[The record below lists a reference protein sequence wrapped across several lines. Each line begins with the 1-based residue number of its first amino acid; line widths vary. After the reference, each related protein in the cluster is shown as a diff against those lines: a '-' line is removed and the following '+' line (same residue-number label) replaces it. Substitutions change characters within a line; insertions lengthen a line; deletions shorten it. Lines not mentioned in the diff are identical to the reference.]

1 MKRNLDILVISDLH
15 LGTYGSKATEVL
27 TYLKTVDAKKIVIN
41 GDFVDIMIFN
51 KRFWPNS
58 HMNVV
63 KYFLDLISQ
72 GKEIYYVVGNHDESL
87 RKFLNFKIPLK
98 TAFLIIVLPIF
109 FVFTGITIFSLLDGE
124 IGQMEFIGIYTIPAI
139 LFAGIYAGPLGEE
152 LGWRGLLLPELQNIF
167 SPLKSSLIIGV
178 VWFCWHIPLF
188 WAPVG
193 TLISG
198 NLSFVSV
205 LTYFAIINC
214 LSIIITW
221 LYNQSSNNLW
231 TAILFHLFINAGI
244 ALVLFPELTQ
254 SANKIHLY
262 SSAGMLIFTFYLLTS
277 RQLLPKKNT
286 RSEYR
291 EGVRSPH

>member
-1 MKRNLDILVISDLH
+1 MSGNEKIIRFLLITFLWSWVFFILAIDSVSDVLDQNTFRSFL
-15 LGTYGSKATEVL
+15 
-27 TYLKTVDAKKIVIN
+27 
-41 GDFVDIMIFN
+41 F
-51 KRFWPNS
+51 
-58 HMNVV
+58 
-63 KYFLDLISQ
+63 YF
-72 GKEIYYVVGNHDESL
+72 
-87 RKFLNFKIPLK
+87 
-98 TAFLIIVLPIF
+98 
-109 FVFTGITIFSLLDGE
+109 
-124 IGQMEFIGIYTIPAI
+124 FIGIYTIPAI

-178 VWFCWHIPLF
+178 FWFCWHIPLF
-188 WAPVG
+188 WAPIG

-291 EGVRSPH
+291 EG

>member
-1 MKRNLDILVISDLH
+1 LSGNEKIIRFLLITFLWSWVFFILAIDSVSDVLDQNTFRSFL
-15 LGTYGSKATEVL
+15 
-27 TYLKTVDAKKIVIN
+27 
-41 GDFVDIMIFN
+41 F
-51 KRFWPNS
+51 
-58 HMNVV
+58 
-63 KYFLDLISQ
+63 YF
-72 GKEIYYVVGNHDESL
+72 
-87 RKFLNFKIPLK
+87 
-98 TAFLIIVLPIF
+98 
-109 FVFTGITIFSLLDGE
+109 
-124 IGQMEFIGIYTIPAI
+124 FIGIYTIPAI

-178 VWFCWHIPLF
+178 FWFCWHIPLF
-188 WAPVG
+188 WAPIG

-291 EGVRSPH
+291 EG

>member
-1 MKRNLDILVISDLH
+1 M
-15 LGTYGSKATEVL
+15 
-27 TYLKTVDAKKIVIN
+27 KKII
-41 GDFVDIMIFN
+41 
-51 KRFWPNS
+51 RFLLITFLWSWVFFILAIYSVSDVLDQNTFRS
-58 HMNVV
+58 FLF
-63 KYFLDLISQ
+63 YFFIGIYGPSISAML
-72 GKEIYYVVGNHDESL
+72 VSL
-87 RKFLNFKIPLK
+87 MDSKSVFLNLLKKFLNFKIPLK

-139 LFAGIYAGPLGEE
+139 LFAGIYAGPLGEV